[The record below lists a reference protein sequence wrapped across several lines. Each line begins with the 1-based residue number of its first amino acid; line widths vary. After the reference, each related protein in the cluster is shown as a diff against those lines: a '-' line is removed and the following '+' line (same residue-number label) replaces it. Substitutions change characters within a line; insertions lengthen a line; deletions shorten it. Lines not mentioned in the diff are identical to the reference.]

1 MHTAEQSGAGHG
13 AGGNGIKERRVAES
27 KGTGTDWPRRVVIVV
42 MAEVIRWHLFVHM
55 YISAPTYVCSH
66 PKWRHL
72 REMTGLEVF
81 VYLPIWVSK

>member
-1 MHTAEQSGAGHG
+1 M
-13 AGGNGIKERRVAES
+13 
-27 KGTGTDWPRRVVIVV
+27 IVV